1 MRVKGIIEKYKN
13 SVDMKKNIANI
24 VKHADV
30 SEKMIERYLCDS
42 VKQMGGVCLKYSN
55 AGMVGYP
62 DRICLLS
69 GGVVFWVELKS
80 KDGRLN
86 EVQKIRIRQ
95 LRSMGHT
102 VNVCRSKEDVDEVL
116 EPYKCRDL

>member
-1 MRVKGIIEKYKN
+1 MRVKGIIGKYKN
-13 SVDMKKNIANI
+13 RVTTKKNIANI

-95 LRSMGHT
+95 LRGMGHT

>member
-1 MRVKGIIEKYKN
+1 MRVKDIIGKTKN

-42 VKQMGGVCLKYSN
+42 VKKMGGVCLKYSN

-95 LRSMGHT
+95 LRGMGHT

>member
-1 MRVKGIIEKYKN
+1 MRVKGIIGKIKN
-13 SVDMKKNIANI
+13 SVYMKKNIANI
-24 VKHADV
+24 VKHAAV

>member
-1 MRVKGIIEKYKN
+1 MTVRRSIEK
-13 SVDMKKNIANI
+13 I
-24 VKHADV
+24 VKHAEV
-30 SEKMIERYLCDS
+30 SEKATEQYLTAC
-42 VKQMGGVCLKYSN
+42 VKQMGGMCLKYSN
-55 AGMVGYP
+55 PGMVGFP
-62 DRICLLS
+62 DRVCLLP
-69 GGVVFWVELKS
+69 GGVTLWVELKS

-95 LRSMGHT
+95 LRGMGHT

>member
-13 SVDMKKNIANI
+13 SVDMKKNITNI

>member
-1 MRVKGIIEKYKN
+1 MRVKDIIGKTKN

-30 SEKMIERYLCDS
+30 SEKMIERYLRDS

-86 EVQKIRIRQ
+86 EAQKIRIRQ
-95 LRSMGHT
+95 LRGMGHT

>member
-1 MRVKGIIEKYKN
+1 
-13 SVDMKKNIANI
+13 MKKSIANI

-42 VKQMGGVCLKYSN
+42 IKQMGGVCLKYSN

-80 KDGRLN
+80 KDGGLN

-95 LRSMGHT
+95 LRGMGHT